1 MNPTTGE
8 RCNFFRWLPGSRTPS
23 VSPRLGSTSQLP
35 AFTQPSGPGPLPF
48 VLFPGTGGQQNL
60 SSMPSAAPRKATC
73 LMVGC
78 NSTRIR
84 KGCGRRMC
92 KAHCRET
99 PAGDCADPAH
109 KMGQATATSFMA
121 AAAPSTTSMPIFPAP
136 TYPTAAFP
144 NASFTPASAID
155 PDLLQHQVQI
165 APPPFASLSRV
176 PVHAH
181 TEPVFTSHIS
191 QVFTSQM
198 AREEQMRETSRQ
210 REATRLESKQ
220 KAHQT
225 VFVYAWMEVR
235 S

>member
-35 AFTQPSGPGPLPF
+35 TFTQPSEPGPLPF
-48 VLFPGTGGQQNL
+48 VTFPGTGGQQNPL
-60 SSMPSAAPRKATC
+60 SMPLVATRKATC
-73 LMVGC
+73 LMTGC

-92 KAHCRET
+92 KAHCREAL
-99 PAGDCADPAH
+99 PGGCADPAH

-121 AAAPSTTSMPIFPAP
+121 AAAPSTTPMPIFPAP
-136 TYPTAAFP
+136 TYPTAALS
-144 NASFTPASAID
+144 NASSTPASSIN
-155 PDLLQHQVQI
+155 PILLQHQVQI
-165 APPPFASLSRV
+165 APPPFASPSRV
-176 PVHAH
+176 PVHAQ
-181 TEPVFTSHIS
+181 TEPVFASHIS

-198 AREEQMRETSRQ
+198 AREEQMREATRQ

-220 KAHQT
+220 KAHQM